1 MFPMPPDPNQDPMA
15 MDPMAQDPMA
25 MDPMA
30 GLGMP
35 QDPMADMMGMMAPP
49 EMSQDPLGLP
59 DDLLGLDSMM
69 GLEDMGGAI
78 VPLAPQGN
86 PIQLQGEDLRV
97 FMFRFRAMLEGG
109 IVNMRT
115 IHDDARRD
123 RMFYKMQ
130 AREQDYEGQPNVTT
144 PITANKTD
152 GVIAHIRDAVEQR
165 PLVAVSVDGVGK
177 SAEDA
182 SEVAPLIE
190 AYVEREINRSGSREV
205 ITSHS
210 IREAGVVGSAPTVL
224 SVAVH
229 ESGEPFIQLEVIP
242 IEDFFVDDIN
252 AKTVDDIGLAYRK
265 RYRMYELDE
274 MARDGFIDQEAVD
287 GIRKFI
293 SDKDSITNEEKDK
306 AFNPDTSLQED
317 MAHRTVY
324 YGYMRYRPL
333 GEPAAKL
340 YQIIYHRASYTPLAI
355 RDSPYA
361 DAFDGPNLELLRIG
375 KTSDSL
381 FGRGIPRRLASQ
393 QEMADNAI
401 NNHLATNNLAANP
414 PFLYR
419 ANSPFGKYLE
429 RVGRFG
435 IRAGVGIPS
444 LSSPD
449 AADVALLEFKNP
461 GLNLTDVNL
470 ANDFASQATYT
481 EEAIGATS
489 AGRKT
494 LGQFQ
499 VEVHKG
505 TIRLRLDLSD
515 FAYDVARLLTKY
527 YAMMAAYKII
537 PAGVVEIEE
546 SGKLLAAYEV
556 SKEDVREAV
565 ESLLIPMLMS
575 GEIPPEQMGEV
586 DSELSEALTHG
597 RIPSGIRNDITISL
611 SGTRI
616 IADKIAEL
624 EMLNQLSAYILAP
637 EMLSLLAQDDYANY
651 HVRSIIRA
659 MGLVDIEKRI
669 PQPPGRHM
677 DPAARDAALAPFQ
690 QTYQRLSTV

>member
-1 MFPMPPDPNQDPMA
+1 MFPMPPDPRQDPMA
-15 MDPMAQDPMA
+15 VDPMAQDPLA
-25 MDPMA
+25 AVP
-30 GLGMP
+30 
-35 QDPMADMMGMMAPP
+35 PP
-49 EMSQDPLGLP
+49 EDPLAALMPAAPAQGPLGLP
-59 DDLLGLDSMM
+59 SSLSDLDAMLGM
-69 GLEDMGGAI
+69 EEVGGAI
-78 VPLAPQGN
+78 VPVTSQGN
-86 PIQLQGEDLRV
+86 PIQLEGEDLRV
-97 FMFRFRAMLEGG
+97 FMFRFRAMLENA
-109 IVNMRT
+109 ITNMAT

-130 AREQDYEGQPNVTT
+130 AREQDYDGQPNVTT

-165 PLVAVSVDGVGK
+165 PLVAVSVEGVGR

-182 SEVAPLIE
+182 AEVAPLIE

-210 IREAGVVGSAPTVL
+210 IREAGVVGSAPAVL
-224 SVAVH
+224 SIAVH
-229 ESGEPFIQLEVIP
+229 ENGEPFIQIEVIP
-242 IEDFFVDDIN
+242 LEDFFVDDIN
-252 AKTVDDIGLAYRK
+252 AKTVDEIGLAYRK

-274 MARDGFIDQEAVD
+274 MARDGFLDQGAVD
-287 GIRKFI
+287 KIRKFV
-293 SDKDSITNEEKDK
+293 SDREKPTNEEKDK
-306 AFNPDTSLQED
+306 HFNPDASLQED
-317 MAHRTVY
+317 MAQRTIY
-324 YGYMRYRPL
+324 YGYMRYRPM
-333 GEPAAKL
+333 GAMGATL
-340 YQIIYHRASYTPLAI
+340 YQVIYHRASQTPLAV
-355 RDSPYA
+355 RPSPYS

-381 FGRGIPRRLASQ
+381 FGRGIPRRLAAQ
-393 QEMADNAI
+393 QEMGDNAI
-401 NNHLATNNLAANP
+401 NNHLALNNLAANP
-414 PFLYR
+414 PFQYR

-435 IRAGVGIPS
+435 IRAGVGIPTMS
-444 LSSPD
+444 APD
-449 AADVALLEFKNP
+449 QGDVAPMKFENP

-470 ANDFASQATYT
+470 ANQFASQATYT

-505 TIRLRLDLSD
+505 TIRLRLDLAD
-515 FAYDVARLLTKY
+515 FAYDASRLLTKY
-527 YAMMAAYKII
+527 YAMMCAYKII

-546 SGKLLAAYEV
+546 SGKLLGAYEV
-556 SKEDVREAV
+556 PRDEVRESIEA
-565 ESLLIPMLMS
+565 SLVPMLMS
-575 GEIPPEQMGEV
+575 GEIPPQDMAQV
-586 DSELSEALTHG
+586 DSELWESLTHG
-597 RIPSGIRNDITISL
+597 RIPSAIRNDLTISL

-637 EMLSLLAQDDYANY
+637 GMLEVLAQDDYANF
-651 HVRSIIRA
+651 HIRSIIRQ
-659 MGLVDIEKRI
+659 MGLDSIEKRI

-677 DPAARDAALAPFQ
+677 DPQARDAALAPFQ
-690 QTYQRLSTV
+690 QTFQRLSTV